1 MGAMP
6 RLALSK
12 TSLTREVK
20 QLGTYE
26 RFLPSLDLKRR
37 QLLAARNQARR
48 ELAATR
54 QRISEVQASCG
65 PAIPMAADKRL
76 DLTGLVIVEAV
87 ETDAENVV
95 GLQLPV
101 LRNVEMRRAEYS
113 FLVRPYWVDVL
124 ADILENLMVLRVEA
138 QIQERRLE
146 ILEMTAKKVTQRV
159 NLFDKVLIPR
169 ARENIRRIRIYLS
182 DADKAAVVNAKIAKR
197 KRAHQ

>member
-54 QRISEVQASCG
+54 QRISEAQASCG

-101 LRNVEMRRAEYS
+101 LRNVETRRAEYS

-138 QIQERRLE
+138 QIQERR
-146 ILEMTAKKVTQRV
+146 R
-159 NLFDKVLIPR
+159 
-169 ARENIRRIRIYLS
+169 
-182 DADKAAVVNAKIAKR
+182 
-197 KRAHQ
+197 